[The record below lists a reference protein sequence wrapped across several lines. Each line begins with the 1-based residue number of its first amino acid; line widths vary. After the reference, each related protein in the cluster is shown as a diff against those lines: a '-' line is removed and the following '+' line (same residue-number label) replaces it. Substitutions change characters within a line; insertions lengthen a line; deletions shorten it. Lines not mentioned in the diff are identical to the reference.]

1 MKRILLVILVLG
13 FTTTSFAQNFIFYR
27 ISPAIVVG
35 DTSSFLATATKGIF
49 KNISGVTQSF
59 KFIRVVN
66 NLPAGWTSS
75 LCVGINCYASTAD
88 TVPPPGAPQILLG
101 PNEQDTLTIDVYG
114 QTIGLGTIVIKCF
127 TLSNPSQYLV
137 DTFRVQLTAAN
148 SIHKIASEVTRYELF
163 QNYPNPF
170 NPVTNIRFSLAKSAN
185 VSLDVF
191 DLTGRKVASLLNDV
205 RLMEGVYLIDFNAQN
220 FGLGSGVYYYRLG
233 TGEFTQT
240 RKMVLIK

>member
-1 MKRILLVILVLG
+1 MKKILLIILILG
-13 FTTTSFAQNFIFYR
+13 VVSTSFAQNFIFYR

-35 DTSSFLATATKGIF
+35 DTSSFVATQTKGIF
-49 KNISGVTQSF
+49 KNTSAITQSF
-59 KFIRVVN
+59 KFIRVIN
-66 NLPAGWTSS
+66 DLPTGWTSS

-127 TLSNPSQYLV
+127 TLSNPSQYIV
-137 DTFRVQLTAAN
+137 DTFRVQLQSPN
-148 SIHKIASEVTRYELF
+148 SIHKIATEISGYELF

-170 NPVTNIRFSLAKSAN
+170 NPVTNIKFSLGKATN

-191 DLTGRKVASLLNDV
+191 DLTGRKVASLLNNV
-205 RLMEGVYLIDFNAQN
+205 KLTEGSYIVDFNAQN
-220 FGLGSGVYYYRLG
+220 FMLGSGVYYYRLS
-233 TGEFTQT
+233 TDEFSQT
-240 RKMVLIK
+240 RKMILLK